1 MLMPKLKKYQKKFS
15 HSYAFGIYPTLDLLK
30 NRKESV
36 LKVLLQEGSVE
47 SEGVKE
53 IVETCKKEG
62 IHYEVNDRLIEKLAI
77 KENTYVVGIFKKY
90 DLELEKE
97 KNHIVLVEPRNM
109 GNAGTIIRTML
120 GFGYRNLAIVEPAVD
135 VFDPKVVRSTM
146 GALFRINFEYF
157 QTWEEY
163 IEKYPSRN
171 NYPFL
176 LEGAKEI
183 REIEFKEPISL
194 VFGNEGKGLPDK
206 FKDIGQSVYIEH
218 GEDIDSLNLS
228 IAAGIGMW
236 ESVRKMRNK
245 D

>member
-1 MLMPKLKKYQKKFS
+1 MPKLKKYQKKFS

-30 NRKESV
+30 NRRESI
-36 LKVLLQEGSVE
+36 LKILLQEESVGSD
-47 SEGVKE
+47 GVKE
-53 IVETCKKEG
+53 IVEICKKEG

-90 DLELEKE
+90 VLELEKE

-109 GNAGTIIRTML
+109 GNVGTIIRTML
-120 GFGYRNLAIVEPAVD
+120 GFGYKNLAIVEPAVD

-157 QTWEEY
+157 QRWEEY
-163 IEKYPSRN
+163 VEKYPNRN

-194 VFGNEGKGLPDK
+194 IFGNEGEGLPDK
-206 FKDIGQSVYIEH
+206 FKDIGQSVYIQH
-218 GEDIDSLNLS
+218 SEDIDSLNLS
-228 IAAGIGMW
+228 IAASIGMW
-236 ESVRKMRNK
+236 ESVRRNEGETK
-245 D
+245 N

>member
-30 NRKESV
+30 NRKGSV
-36 LKVLLQEGSVE
+36 LKVLLQEDSVE
-47 SEGVKE
+47 SKGVKE
-53 IVETCKKEG
+53 IVEMCKKEG

-77 KENTYVVGIFKKY
+77 KENTYVVGIFNKY
-90 DLELEKE
+90 TLELERE

-109 GNAGTIIRTML
+109 GNVGTIIRTML
-120 GFGYRNLAIVEPAVD
+120 GFGYKNLALVEPAVD

-206 FKDIGQSVYIEH
+206 FKDIGQSVYIKH
-218 GEDIDSLNLS
+218 GGDIDSLNLS

-236 ESVRKMRNK
+236 ESVRKMTLR

>member
-36 LKVLLQEGSVE
+36 LKVLLQENSVK

-53 IVETCKKEG
+53 IVEICKKEG

-90 DLELEKE
+90 TLELEKE
-97 KNHIVLVEPRNM
+97 KNHIVLVEPKNM
-109 GNAGTIIRTML
+109 GNVGTIIRTML
-120 GFGYRNLAIVEPAVD
+120 GFGYRNLAIVGPSVE

-146 GALFRINFEYF
+146 GALFRISFEYF
-157 QTWEEY
+157 KTWEEY
-163 IEKYPSRN
+163 IEKCPNRN
-171 NYPFL
+171 VYPFL

-183 REIEFKEPISL
+183 REIEFREPISL
-194 VFGNEGKGLPDK
+194 IFGNEGKGLPDK
-206 FKDIGQSVYIEH
+206 FKDIGQSVYIRH
-218 GEDIDSLNLS
+218 GKEIDSLNLS
-228 IAAGIGMW
+228 MAVGIGMW
-236 ESVRKMRNK
+236 ESVRNR
-245 D
+245 

>member
-53 IVETCKKEG
+53 IVEICKKEG

-97 KNHIVLVEPRNM
+97 RNHIVLVEPRNM

-120 GFGYRNLAIVEPAVD
+120 GFGYKNLAIVEPAVD

-206 FKDIGQSVYIEH
+206 FEDIGQSVYIEH

>member
-1 MLMPKLKKYQKKFS
+1 MLIPKLKKYQKKFS

-36 LKVLLQEGSVE
+36 LKVLLQEGSVN

-53 IVETCKKEG
+53 IEEICKKEG

-90 DLELEKE
+90 TLELEKE

-109 GNAGTIIRTML
+109 GNVGTIIRTML
-120 GFGYRNLAIVEPAVD
+120 GFGYKNLAIVEPAVD

-163 IEKYPSRN
+163 LEKYPSRN

-183 REIEFKEPISL
+183 REIEVKEPLSL

-236 ESVRKMRNK
+236 ESVRKRE
-245 D
+245 